1 MFNYK
6 QNSLGNYVQKTSKG
20 SKLQI
25 QKNPRSGWYKHPK
38 TGRTVY
44 YDSKTNTFH
53 DKIGGPAKKL
63 LGIGWDLTGGGI
75 IENAT
80 NLAKDALKVGKVAY
94 QMSEDDRKQK
104 GEILNKTLSD
114 TSRLLDTL
122 LVTKT
127 DPGFVNVTDKSG
139 TPPKQKTVKQKL
151 NEAKDWAVKN
161 SNQGYPTKTEAQTAN
176 STNKEKVN
184 QIIKETKPGSD
195 ENIEAQN
202 LSKVIEADQ
211 KKINQGVPAI
221 DNVVETVPTEKT
233 VPKGRSKWVGKNT
246 TWVDRSGNVIAPK
259 VDSELD
265 FKRRRNMFQLTEAE
279 RKKIIMTSL
288 EQEMYW

>member
-1 MFNYK
+1 MAWVKNRVGAYEWK
-6 QNSLGNYVQKTSKG
+6 PRKG
-20 SKLQI
+20 GGLKL

-38 TGRTVY
+38 NGRTVW

-53 DKIGGPAKKL
+53 DKIGGPAKKAL
-63 LGIGWDLTGGGI
+63 SIGWDLTGGGI

-94 QMSEDDRKQK
+94 QADKAQRKAK
-104 GEILNKTLSD
+104 ADLMDKTLSD
-114 TSRLLDTL
+114 TGRLLDTL

-151 NEAKDWAVKN
+151 NEAKDWATKN
-161 SNQGYPTKTEAQTAN
+161 STEGYETKTDAQKAN
-176 STNKEKVN
+176 STNKVKVN

-211 KKINQGVPAI
+211 NKINQGVPAI

-233 VPKGRSKWVGKNT
+233 VPKGRSKLVGKNT

-265 FKRRRNMFQLTEAE
+265 FKRRRNMFQLTKEE